1 MRQLSLKVNT
11 TNTGHDR
18 VYANTVPTLATINFE
33 EKGNVQ
39 TVVAPG
45 EFAKGADGDCF
56 GWTFPIFKSIMGTG
70 SGADFSFALASLM
83 LRSDIKRPMGL
94 IELKPPDLV

>member
-11 TNTGHDR
+11 THTGQDR

-39 TVVAPG
+39 TVAPG
-45 EFAKGADGDCF
+45 AFAKGADGDCF
-56 GWTFPIFKSIMGTG
+56 GRTFPIFKSIMGTG
-70 SGADFSFALASLM
+70 LGADFSFALASLM
-83 LRSDIKRPMGL
+83 LRSDIKRPMMGL
-94 IELKPPDLV
+94 N